1 MKYIVV
7 FLFVMAF
14 FACAKEDALENQ
26 IDFTNI
32 YAITDDPNDPV
43 QHERYNLYQ
52 EFGVSVYFNDTINR
66 AFVKNDVYGNPV
78 YRYEVIDPS
87 WLFYRPETGSSTTS
101 SYVYEY
107 AEGEEKQLAYLD
119 GVRVFLKEVSPAL
132 HPTLM
137 FLADTIIRVGV
148 EEPVT
153 FSTNF
158 RLMLWTGVD
167 KLVED
172 GTLEESISEIET
184 SLVSDKIENYTT
196 QIDEF
201 GSVSEASYYGRQDLY
216 ALPTTEPWW
225 NFYSASMFY
234 YGYPQS
240 MNADYPEVLQDRFD
254 ALYGQEDYWIVPE
267 EYWEESRTAW
277 TAVAGPFG
285 FVCASDRLSS
295 ETPRSVT
302 EDLQGYLQQIL
313 QFGDEGFRAYW
324 GSYSLV
330 MRKYN
335 ILYDVLVNEIGIEL

>member
-1 MKYIVV
+1 M
-7 FLFVMAF
+7 
-14 FACAKEDALENQ
+14 
-26 IDFTNI
+26 
-32 YAITDDPNDPV
+32 
-43 QHERYNLYQ
+43 
-52 EFGVSVYFNDTINR
+52 
-66 AFVKNDVYGNPV
+66 
-78 YRYEVIDPS
+78 
-87 WLFYRPETGSSTTS
+87 
-101 SYVYEY
+101 
-107 AEGEEKQLAYLD
+107 
-119 GVRVFLKEVSPAL
+119 
-132 HPTLM
+132 
-137 FLADTIIRVGV
+137 
-148 EEPVT
+148 
-153 FSTNF
+153 
-158 RLMLWTGVD
+158 
-167 KLVED
+167 
-172 GTLEESISEIET
+172 
-184 SLVSDKIENYTT
+184 
-196 QIDEF
+196 
-201 GSVSEASYYGRQDLY
+201 Y